1 MRVLIIED
9 QPQLTEYVAKGLR
22 RRGIAVDTA
31 LDGDSG
37 LTKGL
42 MHPYDV
48 IVLDRDLPGTHGD
61 EVCRTLRTA
70 GRETKILMLTAS
82 GAISERVKGLELG
95 ADDYLPKPFAFAEL
109 AARIGALARRSRPGL
124 APVLSHGDITLDQAR
139 MCVTRG
145 ERQIDLNHK
154 EFGVLR
160 TLMAADGAVVS
171 AEELL
176 ERVWDENADPFSNTV
191 RVTVM
196 RLRRKLGDPSAIETV
211 VGAGYRMS

>member
-22 RRGIAVDTA
+22 RRGMAVDTA
-31 LDGDSG
+31 HDGDSG
-37 LTKGL
+37 LAKGL

-48 IVLDRDLPGTHGD
+48 IVLDRDLPRLHGD
-61 EVCRTLRTA
+61 EVCRRLRSS
-70 GRETKILMLTAS
+70 GHDTKILMLTAS
-82 GAISERVKGLELG
+82 GAISDRVEGLELG
-95 ADDYLPKPFAFAEL
+95 ADDYLPKPFAFVEL
-109 AARIGALARRSRPGL
+109 TARITALARRSRPGL
-124 APVLSHGDITLDQAR
+124 APVLSHDDITLDQAR
-139 MCVTRG
+139 MSVTRG
-145 ERQIDLNHK
+145 DRPIALNHK

-160 TLMAADGAVVS
+160 TLMAADGAVIS

-196 RLRRKLGDPSAIETV
+196 RLRRKLGEPSAIETV
-211 VGAGYRMS
+211 VGSGYRMA

>member
-31 LDGDSG
+31 LDGNSG

-48 IVLDRDLPGTHGD
+48 VVLDRDLPGLHGD
-61 EVCRTLRTA
+61 EVCRALRDA
-70 GRETKILMLTAS
+70 GRDGKILMLTAS
-82 GAISERVKGLELG
+82 GAISDRVDGLQLG
-95 ADDYLPKPFAFAEL
+95 ADDYLAKPFAFAEL
-109 AARIGALARRSRPGL
+109 AARIAALARRSTPAL
-124 APVLSHGDITLDQAR
+124 APVLSHDDIALDQAR
-139 MCVTRG
+139 MSVMRG
-145 ERQIDLNHK
+145 DRRIDLNHK

-160 TLMAADGAVVS
+160 TLLAADGAVVS

-196 RLRRKLGDPSAIETV
+196 RLRRKLGEPTAIETV
-211 VGAGYRMS
+211 VGAGYRIA